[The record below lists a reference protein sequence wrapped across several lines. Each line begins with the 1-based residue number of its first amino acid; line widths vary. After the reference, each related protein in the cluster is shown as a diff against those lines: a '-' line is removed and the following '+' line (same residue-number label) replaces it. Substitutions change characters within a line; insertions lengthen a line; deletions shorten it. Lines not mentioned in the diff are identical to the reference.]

1 MIIRNCGYYP
11 AWITGDTYTLIGRKL
26 KPRTEM
32 ITENYWVNHEYEW
45 GYSDNFSPIDR
56 LADDDNHNASVNCNY
71 FKISNAVTYDGRP
84 ADLKYIDF
92 VKIQTGVQAR
102 TPRKY
107 SASATTTCLNNGEP
121 YRNILKPGHVFRRP
135 VLPTA
140 EEDDIPTANTGRGL
154 SCYLP

>member
-1 MIIRNCGYYP
+1 MDY
-11 AWITGDTYTLIGRKL
+11 GDTYTLIGRKL

-92 VKIQTGVQAR
+92 VKIQTGVQA
-102 TPRKY
+102 K
-107 SASATTTCLNNGEP
+107 AGWLGENSTEVFGISD
-121 YRNILKPGHVFRRP
+121 YNLLK
-135 VLPTA
+135 
-140 EEDDIPTANTGRGL
+140 
-154 SCYLP
+154 